1 MALRFVPDQP
11 TPADT
16 SARRGG
22 RVIPACRPDVT
33 SQFAQHQQSDFAIVA
48 GCQARTTHSLIAM
61 HRRTLAA
68 AISCGAIAVLGSGCQ
83 LLPFQKGICVDLK
96 DQFESSQEMLSKR
109 FKTRGV
115 TYGLKPEE
123 VEAAIKEDLKPTLST
138 TAFSGRYTTAQD
150 HLRIQ
155 AEVRRVEA
163 MPA

>member
-1 MALRFVPDQP
+1 
-11 TPADT
+11 
-16 SARRGG
+16 
-22 RVIPACRPDVT
+22 
-33 SQFAQHQQSDFAIVA
+33 
-48 GCQARTTHSLIAM
+48 M
-61 HRRTLAA
+61 HRRTLTA

-96 DQFESSQEMLSKR
+96 DQFESSQEMLAKR

>member
-1 MALRFVPDQP
+1 
-11 TPADT
+11 
-16 SARRGG
+16 
-22 RVIPACRPDVT
+22 
-33 SQFAQHQQSDFAIVA
+33 
-48 GCQARTTHSLIAM
+48 M
-61 HRRTLAA
+61 HRRTLTA
-68 AISCGAIAVLGSGCQ
+68 AISCGAIAVLCSGC
-83 LLPFQKGICVDLK
+83 LPQAFQQEVNCAVLK
-96 DQFESSQEMLSKR
+96 EQFEWSQEMLSKR